1 MEPLKE
7 LDQAAMIH
15 LAMAARR
22 VLQGAHGLTFGDSI
36 ISVFRSLEKFG
47 IVRMRWKRMKLKKSR
62 EITRN
67 HEKLQS
73 DSGNSKS
80 CHFDGVDLRS

>member
-22 VLQGAHGLTFGDSI
+22 MLQGAHDLAFGDSI
-36 ISVFRSLEKFG
+36 IYVFRSLEKFG
-47 IVRMRWKRMKLKKSR
+47 IARMRWKRVKLKKSR
-62 EITRN
+62 KITKNHEKSRKITRN
-67 HEKLQS
+67 SNRIPQTAIMLLQ
-73 DSGNSKS
+73 
-80 CHFDGVDLRS
+80 